1 MIYKGYAYDT
11 EVELEDDNR
20 KLWHMIINPN
30 GRTLS
35 LDELPEIFRRVGPY
49 NMVSQE
55 IFETT
60 VDEIIQ
66 TLK

>member
-1 MIYKGYAYDT
+1 MLYKGYAYDS

-20 KLWHMIINPN
+20 KMWHMIIDPN

-35 LDELPEIFRRVGPY
+35 LYELPQIFQRVGPY

-55 IFETT
+55 IFETA
-60 VDEIIQ
+60 VDELIQ
-66 TLK
+66 TL

>member
-55 IFETT
+55 IFEIA

-66 TLK
+66 TSK

>member
-30 GRTLS
+30 GRTLT

-55 IFETT
+55 IFETA

>member
-49 NMVSQE
+49 NMVSRE

-66 TLK
+66 TLE